1 MNYNYNVP
9 SAVGSAGQ
17 WGAAWAPNIVG
28 MGAGS
33 YGSAAAAQYAAGIAH
48 AHRLA
53 AVGGMGPR
61 AAPFPGGIALG
72 PMPQHTA
79 MRPGDSNVIAPPPP
93 RAPSSGSKRG
103 RKGRTKAKRR
113 TVVPHRTDPT
123 RVHVHCVNMCG
134 VLYCTKT
141 RDADKSEWTKVLR
154 RLNAHESKRCRRSAA
169 RMEKEKA
176 LQESAVAAARA
187 AAASATH
194 DGAPRAKYRA
204 MVGAGGLPTRNFHSP
219 ESSAALIASALAP
232 SMHLRPAS
240 SSKAMSATGDAD
252 AADVG
257 TAAKASETTAPT
269 GTHLLMLAALANR
282 RE

>member
-1 MNYNYNVP
+1 MNYNYSVP
-9 SAVGSAGQ
+9 SGVGSGGQ
-17 WGAAWAPNIVG
+17 WGAAWSPSLVD
-28 MGAGS
+28 MGSGS
-33 YGSAAAAQYAAGIAH
+33 YGPAAAAQYAAGIAH

-53 AVGGMGPR
+53 SVGGMVGR
-61 AAPFPGGIALG
+61 AASFPGMVALR
-72 PMPQHTA
+72 PMPHHTA
-79 MRPGDSNVIAPPPP
+79 IGPGNAKLVALPPP
-93 RAPSSGSKRG
+93 RAPISGSKRG

-176 LQESAVAAARA
+176 AQRSAAAVTS
-187 AAASATH
+187 ASSVTH
-194 DGAPRAKYRA
+194 GGAPRAKYRA
-204 MVGAGGLPTRNFHSP
+204 VAGAGGCPTRNFHSP
-219 ESSAALIASALAP
+219 ESSAALIASALTP
-232 SMHLRPAS
+232 SVHLRAAS
-240 SSKAMSATGDAD
+240 ALKPLSATGDAD
-252 AADVG
+252 AAG
-257 TAAKASETTAPT
+257 AGAAAEASEATAAT
-269 GTHLLMLAALANR
+269 GTSLLMLAALADR